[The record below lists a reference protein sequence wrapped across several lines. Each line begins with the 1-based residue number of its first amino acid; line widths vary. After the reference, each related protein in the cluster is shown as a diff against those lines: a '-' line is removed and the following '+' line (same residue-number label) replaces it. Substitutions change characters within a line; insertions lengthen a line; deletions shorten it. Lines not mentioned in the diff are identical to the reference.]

1 MRLREQGGLWLKGGA
16 VEHSGVVRK
25 TDRAARR
32 DVASVRLNG
41 RSSLRPDL
49 AGDLLR
55 PFYWL
60 LSSVVVATCVCE
72 VFEARSNFSILG

>member
-1 MRLREQGGLWLKGGA
+1 MDGA
-16 VEHSGVVRK
+16 VGHNGEARK
-25 TDRAARR
+25 TDWAARR

-55 PFYWL
+55 PFRWL
-60 LSSVVVATCVCE
+60 LLSMVVA
-72 VFEARSNFSILG
+72 